1 MKDIENRTPKE
12 IREAVKDKTM
22 VLRAELAPEVNEI
35 AEELTDI
42 RKSIDFITNAPDSQF
57 TGKEK
62 QEQIRK
68 LKDIEQ
74 KTLKQ
79 LNIKKLRKIAEL

>member
-1 MKDIENRTPKE
+1 MKDIETRTPKE

-22 VLRAELAPEVNEI
+22 VRRAGLAPEVNQM

-42 RKSIDFITNAPDSQF
+42 RKSIDFITNAPESQF

-68 LKDIEQ
+68 LKDAEQ
-74 KTLKQ
+74 KLLKGM
-79 LNIKKLRKIAEL
+79 NIKKLRKIAEL